1 MCETFFSF
9 FFFFLPGVNHT
20 WLVVG
25 TGSWTGLRTKG
36 NIVLD
41 EEKTNGGSCRDLMD
55 LTAGE
60 RRRKEK

>member
-1 MCETFFSF
+1 M
-9 FFFFLPGVNHT
+9 
-20 WLVVG
+20 VG
-25 TGSWTGLRTKG
+25 TGSWTGLGTKG

-60 RRRKEK
+60 GRKKEK